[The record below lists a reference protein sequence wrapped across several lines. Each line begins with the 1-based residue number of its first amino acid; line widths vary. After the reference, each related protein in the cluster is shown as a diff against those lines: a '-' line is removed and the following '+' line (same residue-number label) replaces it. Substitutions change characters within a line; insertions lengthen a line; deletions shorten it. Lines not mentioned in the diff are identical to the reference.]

1 MITGKALDGK
11 LYAGNPHVAP
21 PQCYGVTG
29 RFDEGETASTATPR
43 RGSLLYRRKEKNTKW
58 GLAAAAML
66 TMAATAALPTVSNVT
81 LSQNPDTRLVT
92 ITYELTGDP
101 AIVTADI
108 CTNGVSVG
116 PVGAVSGDINK
127 LIVPTG
133 GVCTAYWQPRID
145 LPGVVLDANA
155 VTAKLTVWDRT
166 SPPDYMAVDLTASNA
181 VCFYP
186 AAEFVPGGVT
196 NRRYKTDVLLMRKIP
211 AAGAEFIMGTPVNK
225 DGAGRTELGRT
236 TQELTPHAV
245 LLTNDYYIGVY
256 TLTTRQYR
264 RVIQGLPYYSPLTSD
279 KLPAGADVDVLPLG
293 GFQYYQWRTGS
304 SANSGKPA
312 IAALDSY
319 TVRWPESGHEI
330 VTTDGAWL
338 VDFRSLT
345 GLELDFPT
353 EAQWEFACRAGSQN
367 ALYTGEELCYTAV
380 TNFSIAD
387 GVTIGTTVNEVVT
400 NVVEGGETVTT
411 NTFRVF
417 NLSTNLDAI
426 AWYAGNWNKDPKAI
440 CTLDGNPCPH
450 EVGLLQPNA
459 FGLYDMLGN
468 VWEMCLDAMNS
479 STGNESTGA
488 EEIEPV
494 GQYRPANCD
503 ARHVIRGGAHGD
515 AAFGVRTGRRLSI
528 NNSST
533 YASAS
538 LDMALDAAFSKSE
551 NLGVRFAC
559 PAVIPVPGA
568 TVNTE
573 GGNE

>member
-1 MITGKALDGK
+1 MKKMTMTAL
-11 LYAGNPHVAP
+11 LA
-21 PQCYGVTG
+21 VTG
-29 RFDEGETASTATPR
+29 TA
-43 RGSLLYRRKEKNTKW
+43 LW
-58 GLAAAAML
+58 
-66 TMAATAALPTVSNVT
+66 AALPTVDNIA
-81 LSQNPDTRLVT
+81 LSQNADTRLVT
-92 ITYELTGDP
+92 ITYTLNGGP

-108 CTNGVSVG
+108 CTNGISVG
-116 PVGAVSGDINK
+116 PVTTLSGDINR

-133 GVCTAYWQPRID
+133 GVCTAYWQPRVD
-145 LPGVVLDANA
+145 LPGIVLDANA

-166 SPPDYMAVDLTASNA
+166 SPPDYMAVDLAASNA

-211 AAGAEFIMGTPVNK
+211 AAGAEFIMGTPANK
-225 DGAGRTELGRT
+225 NSAGRTELGRT

-256 TLTTRQYR
+256 TLTMRQYR
-264 RVIQGLPYYSPLTSD
+264 HVIQGLPYYSPFTSD
-279 KLPAGADVDVLPLG
+279 NLPAGADADVLPLG
-293 GFQYYQWRTGS
+293 SFQYYQWRTKS
-304 SANSGKPA
+304 KANSAQPGPGDLT
-312 IAALDSY
+312 ID
-319 TVRWPESGHEI
+319 TIRWPESGHEI
-330 VTTDGAWL
+330 VTTNGAWL

-367 ALYTGEELCYTAV
+367 ALYTGEELSYTAV
-380 TNFSIAD
+380 TNFSIVD
-387 GVTIGTTVNEVVT
+387 GVTIGTSVEEVVT
-400 NVVEGGETVTT
+400 NVVEDIETVTT
-411 NTFRVF
+411 NTFKVF

-440 CTLDGNPCPH
+440 CTLAGKLCPH

-459 FGLYDMLGN
+459 FGLYDMQGN
-468 VWEMCLDAMNS
+468 VWEMCLDAMS
-479 STGNESTGA
+479 GTAGNESTGA

-494 GQYRPANCD
+494 GKYRPANCD

-515 AAFGVRTGRRLSI
+515 AAWGVRIGRRLSI

-533 YASAS
+533 AASVN
-538 LDMALDAAFSKSE
+538 LDAALDPAFPDAS

-559 PAVIPVPGA
+559 PAVIPVPA
-568 TVNTE
+568 AEEANAEEETTPTE

>member
-1 MITGKALDGK
+1 MKRLITTAL
-11 LYAGNPHVAP
+11 V
-21 PQCYGVTG
+21 
-29 RFDEGETASTATPR
+29 
-43 RGSLLYRRKEKNTKW
+43 
-58 GLAAAAML
+58 
-66 TMAATAALPTVSNVT
+66 AATGAALYAALPTVSNVT

-116 PVGAVSGDINK
+116 AVSAVSGDINK

-145 LPGVVLDANA
+145 LPDTLVDAND
-155 VTAKLTVWDRT
+155 LTVKFTVWNRT
-166 SPPDYMAVDLTASNA
+166 SPPDYMAVDLAASNA

-225 DGAGRTELGRT
+225 NSAGRTELGRT

-256 TLTTRQYR
+256 TLTMRQYR
-264 RVIQGLPYYSPLTSD
+264 HVIRGLPYYSSLTSD
-279 KLPAGADVDVLPLG
+279 NLPAGADVDVLPLG
-293 GFQYYQWRTGS
+293 SFQYYQWRTRS
-304 SANSGKPA
+304 QANSEKPA
-312 IAALDSY
+312 NAELDKY
-319 TVRWPESGHEI
+319 MVRWPENGHEI
-330 VTTDGAWL
+330 VTTNGAWL
-338 VDFRSLT
+338 ADFRSLT

-367 ALYTGEELCYTAV
+367 ALYTGEELSYTAV

-387 GVTIGTTVNEVVT
+387 GVTLGQVFT

-411 NTFRVF
+411 NIFKVF
-417 NLSTNLDAI
+417 DLSTNLDAI

-440 CTLDGNPCPH
+440 CTLAGRLCPH

-459 FGLYDMLGN
+459 FGLYDMQGN
-468 VWEMCLDAMNS
+468 VWELCLDAMNG
-479 STGNESTGA
+479 TGGNESTGA

-494 GQYRPANCD
+494 GKYRPANCD

-515 AAFGVRTGRRLSI
+515 AAWGVRIGRRLSI
-528 NNSST
+528 NNSAT
-533 YASAS
+533 SAS
-538 LDMALDAAFSKSE
+538 TNLDAALDPAFPDAS

-568 TVNTE
+568 AANTE